1 MMKYCVSDSPYNAMD
16 VGAFQRAGQ
25 RPNGSPTEAVL
36 QDFIARGYT
45 VDDLFL
51 MMNGMG
57 YVEGMKILQEHGQWS
72 TCTCRN

>member
-1 MMKYCVSDSPYNAMD
+1 MD

-51 MMNGMG
+51 MLSSME
-57 YVEGMKILQEHGQWS
+57 YAEGMKILQEHGE
-72 TCTCRN
+72 CGL